1 MPGWH
6 DLPEATQLTLAREAI
21 RRAVDTV
28 ANQAEQLAEEM
39 EAGALDD
46 RGGPDALRL
55 FAALVREVN
64 AGGGGGGVRG
74 HA

>member
-64 AGGGGGGVRG
+64 AGGGGAGVRG

>member
-28 ANQAEQLAEEM
+28 ASQAEQLAEEM

-64 AGGGGGGVRG
+64 GGGGVGG

>member
-1 MPGWH
+1 MPNWH

-28 ANQAEQLAEEM
+28 ATQAEELAEEM

-64 AGGGGGGVRG
+64 GGGRVGG